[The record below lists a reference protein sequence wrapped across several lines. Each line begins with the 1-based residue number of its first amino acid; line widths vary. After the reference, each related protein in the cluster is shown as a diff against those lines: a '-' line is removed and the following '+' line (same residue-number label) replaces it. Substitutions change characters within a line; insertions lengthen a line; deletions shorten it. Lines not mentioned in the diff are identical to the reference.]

1 MNSYMRGTL
10 ALAMLAL
17 CVTLAGCAQMF
28 TSKTN
33 VTVEVLPDKT
43 CRASYSSDKEQ
54 VGLTASVCGGFVSVE
69 KSGTLESV
77 VASSL
82 ALQLKV
88 VDLIQTLT
96 AQAKTAAPTPIK

>member
-1 MNSYMRGTL
+1 MKVL
-10 ALAMLAL
+10 IVLMLAL
-17 CVTLAGCAQMF
+17 TGCAQMF

-43 CRASYSSDKEQ
+43 CRATYSSDKEQ
-54 VGLTASVCGGFVSVE
+54 LGLEASICGGTVKVD

-82 ALQLKV
+82 ALQMKV

-96 AQAKTAAPTPIK
+96 AAAKTAAPTPIK